1 MPMNG
6 ARQHG
11 DPCGVRGCALDD
23 LAICPTGKSLADFQ
37 ELRVQSLAQKYS
49 TFAVGQ
55 ITALNPR
62 VSRRMRG
69 GSRSSRTLRW
79 DAVDV

>member
-11 DPCGVRGCALDD
+11 DPYGVCGCALDD

-37 ELRVQSLAQKYS
+37 NSVSSPSRKNIRLSPSGKSL
-49 TFAVGQ
+49 
-55 ITALNPR
+55 I
-62 VSRRMRG
+62 
-69 GSRSSRTLRW
+69 
-79 DAVDV
+79 